1 MSASQPPSPTGHGP
15 PPQDGRFFDPGKLGI
30 ADYTVAGG
38 TLLYLVMALLPWV
51 DVAAYL
57 GIELPGVD
65 TTVSGFAFSGLIWLG
80 FLLLLLAAG
89 WAVLPALADVPIA
102 VPRGTVTVGLAALA
116 FVLTLVAWT
125 RSLGYGFEVWALI
138 GLLTAAG
145 ITLVALLTLLRER
158 RAAPPGPPDGPL
170 APEETPDTWRA
181 RPDTSGGGART
192 PVDPA

>member
-65 TTVSGFAFSGLIWLG
+65 TTVSGFAFSGLIWLS
-80 FLLLLLAAG
+80 FVLFLLAAG
-89 WAVLPALADVPIA
+89 WALLPALTDVA
-102 VPRGTVTVGLAALA
+102 VGFPRGWVTVGLAAMGL
-116 FVLTLVAWT
+116 VLTLVAWT
-125 RSLGYGFEVWALI
+125 RSLGYGFQIWALM

-145 ITLVALLTLLRER
+145 ITLVAFLALLRDL
-158 RAAPPGPPDGPL
+158 RAARTEPPGGATASEG
-170 APEETPDTWRA
+170 APSTWSS
-181 RPDTSGGGART
+181 RPGASGEGAQQ
-192 PVDPA
+192 A